1 MEKPLPLRGGV
12 MLNEEHLPHASIQEG
27 GIQSFRSPHMSFN
40 LLKKPVDCGHSPPV
54 SVSRNCSS
62 NSFWRSV
69 RPVGLSTSI
78 CTTMSPK
85 PRPFRTGIPASS
97 EEHTSELQSLMR
109 TTYAVFRLKKK

>member
-40 LLKKPVDCGHSPPV
+40 LLKKPVDCGHSAPV

-69 RPVGLSTSI
+69 RPVGVSTSI

-85 PRPFRTGIPASS
+85 PRPFRTGIPDRTSVVKGKSVQIRVDIGGASNI
-97 EEHTSELQSLMR
+97 
-109 TTYAVFRLKKK
+109 KKK